1 MFSFWAVIPK
11 TSLWLWRG
19 CLALVNVGWDYSM
32 DLCFI
37 TNPGNSANT
46 ESIHEAKE
54 QSYLWTNK
62 QQLCWRPVELENFKE
77 RNSSHSLHLH
87 HSFQTLKN
95 LKLPAMLFDPIFCQ
109 IWLTKVSSRHFTA
122 LQNISWHFMAFL
134 RKASF
139 GSFFIFFAL
148 ILEDF
153 TTLHG
158 IT

>member
-1 MFSFWAVIPK
+1 M
-11 TSLWLWRG
+11 
-19 CLALVNVGWDYSM
+19 
-32 DLCFI
+32 
-37 TNPGNSANT
+37 
-46 ESIHEAKE
+46 
-54 QSYLWTNK
+54 
-62 QQLCWRPVELENFKE
+62 ELENFKE

-139 GSFFIFFAL
+139 GNFHIFCINFRGLHNASWHNLRIFFMTQILKFQCINNDTSQHFMAL
-148 ILEDF
+148 QIWKRFLWCFFHLCFIIFWILEKK
-153 TTLHG
+153 
-158 IT
+158 